1 MCTKSSV
8 WRWNFFKKGSLDSIP
23 SPSNWVKIQILGGK
37 VCLRCKGKTLLGIV
51 KVKVMGSSPGYIFK
65 CFLLYS
71 SSECHWPNCGR
82 PSVECSHLKKIC
94 RPLFVPEDIFFS
106 FCLLTV
112 NRSPFLIPFF
122 NSFPYR
128 TPRSNTAILSSKV
141 YLLVWTADWW

>member
-1 MCTKSSV
+1 MST
-8 WRWNFFKKGSLDSIP
+8 NFLFSKVQKFVDNAQQCFAFTPQANFPRSRPKFEFSLKVKGS
-23 SPSNWVKIQILGGK
+23 N
-37 VCLRCKGKTLLGIV
+37 
-51 KVKVMGSSPGYIFK
+51 PGYLFK

-71 SSECHWPNCGR
+71 SSEFFWPNCDR
-82 PSVECSHLKKIC
+82 LSVECSHLKKIC